1 MKLVADL
8 GQSHPDENI
17 RKFMADAI
25 MQLRQNGV
33 GK

>member
-8 GQSHPDENI
+8 GQSHPHENI
-17 RKFMADAI
+17 RKFMVSAI
-25 MQLRQNGV
+25 VQLRQNGV